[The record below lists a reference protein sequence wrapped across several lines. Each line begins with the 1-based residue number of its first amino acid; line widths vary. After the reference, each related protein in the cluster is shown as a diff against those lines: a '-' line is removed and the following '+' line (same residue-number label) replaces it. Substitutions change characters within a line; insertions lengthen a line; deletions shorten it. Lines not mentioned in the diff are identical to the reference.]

1 MEAVECGAAALAM
14 VLGYHGLILP
24 LEQLR
29 VACGVSRD
37 GSKAANI
44 LKAAR
49 KLGFIAKGFT
59 HDVDAALRLTFP
71 VIVFWNFD
79 HFVVLEGIKG
89 QRVYLNDPA
98 EGPRVITRD
107 EFDASFTGVVL
118 TFEPGPDF
126 RKGGSK
132 PSLYSALRE
141 RARGVETAVA
151 FAALAGVALVLPG
164 MVLPIF
170 TQVFIDKVLI
180 ARLDNWLTPL
190 LIAMGVTAVIRG
202 LLEMLREHY
211 LLRLETKL
219 AIGSSSRFLWHIL
232 RLPIDFYNQRY
243 AGEISAR
250 VGMNDEVASFLA
262 GRLASTLIDALL
274 IFAYAAL
281 MLAYDWQ
288 LTMIGI
294 GAVVL
299 LVLTTMFVNRFRVD
313 ANRRLLQEDGKATGT
328 LMGGLANIETL
339 KASGLESDL
348 FSRWAGYQA
357 KYLNAQQE
365 LSTITHTFLAAPP
378 LIIGITNV
386 VVLSLGAL
394 HVMSGVLTMG
404 MLVAFQ
410 SLLSSFL
417 APVNN
422 MVRLASTLQEME
434 GTMNRLDDVER
445 YPIDPQTSA
454 DDAENTGGQLA
465 GAIEFSNVSFGYS
478 RLEAPLIA
486 DFSLSLAP
494 GSRVALVGPS
504 GSGKSTVA
512 KLITGVYNPWAGEVR
527 FDGKLRTDLPRDM
540 LTNSIALVD
549 QDISMFAGTVRDNV
563 TLWDSTVPESQL
575 VQACRDAVI
584 HEDIS
589 ARAGGYDGIVQEGG
603 ANFSGGQRQRLEI
616 ARALVGNPRIV
627 VLDEATS
634 ALDAATEHVVD
645 INLRRRGCTCVIIA
659 HRLSTVRDADEI
671 LVLDHGRVIER
682 GTHDQLVAIDGLY
695 AQLTRQG

>member
-1 MEAVECGAAALAM
+1 
-14 VLGYHGLILP
+14 VL
-24 LEQLR
+24 
-29 VACGVSRD
+29 
-37 GSKAANI
+37 
-44 LKAAR
+44 
-49 KLGFIAKGFT
+49 
-59 HDVDAALRLTFP
+59 
-71 VIVFWNFD
+71 
-79 HFVVLEGIKG
+79 
-89 QRVYLNDPA
+89 
-98 EGPRVITRD
+98 
-107 EFDASFTGVVL
+107 
-118 TFEPGPDF
+118 
-126 RKGGSK
+126 
-132 PSLYSALRE
+132 
-141 RARGVETAVA
+141 
-151 FAALAGVALVLPG
+151 
-164 MVLPIF
+164 
-170 TQVFIDKVLI
+170 
-180 ARLDNWLTPL
+180 
-190 LIAMGVTAVIRG
+190 
-202 LLEMLREHY
+202 
-211 LLRLETKL
+211 
-219 AIGSSSRFLWHIL
+219 
-232 RLPIDFYNQRY
+232 
-243 AGEISAR
+243 
-250 VGMNDEVASFLA
+250 
-262 GRLASTLIDALL
+262 
-274 IFAYAAL
+274 
-281 MLAYDWQ
+281 
-288 LTMIGI
+288 
-294 GAVVL
+294 
-299 LVLTTMFVNRFRVD
+299 VNRHRVD
-313 ANRRLLQEDGKATGT
+313 ANRRLLQEQGKATGT

-365 LSTITHTFLAAPP
+365 LSSITHTFLSVPP

-386 VVLSLGAL
+386 VVLALGAL

-445 YPIDPQTSA
+445 YPVDPQTSA
-454 DDAENTGGQLA
+454 DDAENAGGLLA
-465 GAIEFSNVSFGYS
+465 GAIEFRNVSFGYS
-478 RLEAPLIA
+478 RLEPPLIT

-512 KLITGVYNPWAGEVR
+512 KLITGVYGPWAGEVR
-527 FDGKLRTDLPRDM
+527 FDGKLRTELPRDV

-549 QDISMFAGTVRDNV
+549 QDISMFAGTIRDNV
-563 TLWDSTVPESQL
+563 TLWDGTVPESQL

-589 ARAGGYDGIVQEGG
+589 ARPGGYDGTVQEGG

-634 ALDAATEHVVD
+634 ALDAATEHIVD
-645 INLRRRGCTCVIIA
+645 SNLRRRGCTCVIIA

-671 LVLDHGRVIER
+671 LVLDHGRVVER
-682 GTHDQLVAIDGLY
+682 GTHDQLVAVDGLY